1 MAQRTKPWLSL
12 RRLLIAPAVLAGAV
26 ASCLPAAAQLFWD
39 DHPPPRYQQQPQQRD
54 FFSFPFDNGG
64 YVRPPPPAESTKAP
78 PPRKLETQPT
88 NNVVVIGDSLA
99 DWLAY
104 GLDEI
109 YADQPDMG
117 VERKI
122 RPTSG
127 LIRYEPRNETLDWSQ
142 VTKDALA
149 AEKPNAIVVMLGL
162 NDRLPLR
169 EGAPGK
175 PGAPRGGE
183 APAAPASVQAPQN
196 PPAKPGGVA
205 APAAAAETAPAA
217 SAATDTPHATPG
229 GSYEFHSDI
238 WAELYR
244 KRIDDMIA
252 ALKSKGVPVL
262 WVGLPALRG
271 TRSTSDMSYLDEL
284 YRERAEKAGIVYV
297 DIWDGFVDEQGRF
310 AQQGPDFEGQT
321 RRLRTWDGV
330 HFTKAGAIKL
340 ASFVDRELRRVMT
353 NRALP
358 VALPGPD
365 EMSPAKP
372 TGPGPRPAVGPVVP
386 LTLGAGE
393 AGDLLGG
400 GGRAPA
406 AAADP
411 VATKVLNHGDAI
423 APLAGRADDFSWPRS
438 GNDASAP
445 DVAPEPV
452 ALTPPGPAKKGAAGV
467 SADVK
472 KPADVKKAVQNKP
485 APPGLAGVH

>member
-1 MAQRTKPWLSL
+1 MALRTKPRLSL
-12 RRLLIAPAVLAGAV
+12 RRLLIAPAIVLAAV
-26 ASCLPAAAQLFWD
+26 VSCLPAAAQLFWD
-39 DHPPPRYQQQPQQRD
+39 DHPQPRYQQQQRD

-64 YVRPPPPAESTKAP
+64 VVRPQPPPEPTKPP
-78 PPRKLETQPT
+78 PPRKLETPPT

-104 GLDEI
+104 GLDET

-127 LIRYEPRNETLDWSQ
+127 LIRYDPRNETLDWSQ
-142 VTKDALA
+142 ATRDALA

-169 EGAPGK
+169 EATPAK
-175 PGAPRGGE
+175 PGAPRGSE
-183 APAAPASVQAPQN
+183 TPAAPANTQAPQT
-196 PPAKPGGVA
+196 PPAKPGSAAVPAAAEA
-205 APAAAAETAPAA
+205 APAESAAAPEA
-217 SAATDTPHATPG
+217 SHATPG
-229 GSYEFHSDI
+229 KSYEFHTDI
-238 WAELYR
+238 WAELYG

-262 WVGLPALRG
+262 WVGLPAIRG
-271 TRSTSDMSYLDEL
+271 IRSTSDMSYLDEL
-284 YRERAEKAGIVYV
+284 YRERAAKAGIVYV
-297 DIWDGFVDEQGRF
+297 DIWDAFVDEQSRF
-310 AQQGPDFEGQT
+310 AQQGPDFQGQI

-330 HFTKAGAIKL
+330 NFTKAGAVKL
-340 ASFVDRELRRVMT
+340 ASFVDRELRRVMS
-353 NRALP
+353 NRATP

-372 TGPGPRPAVGPVVP
+372 GSPGPRPAVGPVLP

-400 GGRAPA
+400 GGRAPP

-411 VATKVLNHGDAI
+411 IATKVLSHGDAI

-438 GNDASAP
+438 GNDANAA

-452 ALTPPGPAKKGAAGV
+452 ALTPAGPAKKGAVATT
-467 SADVK
+467 DVK
-472 KPADVKKAVQNKP
+472 KPADVKKSVQNKP
-485 APPGLAGVH
+485 APPGTVGVH